1 MPPTEGLG
9 KCRLHGYNRLRFKTV
24 IFIQYRSRHLSE
36 GRCSRFNL
44 SGSDGA
50 LSGLVALA

>member
-1 MPPTEGLG
+1 MEWGYPTQNGN
-9 KCRLHGYNRLRFKTV
+9 LHLVPF
-24 IFIQYRSRHLSE
+24 SRHLSE

-50 LSGLVALA
+50 LTG